1 MGAPSRRTLLRL
13 GFAAGAAALATAT
26 LAQGTVQAA
35 AAGRGA
41 AARRSAPAD
50 LAGQDVTRVPIAEKK
65 VALTFDCGST
75 PDGVDKVLATLGEH
89 GLPANFFMT
98 GRFASDNGAVARR
111 IAAHYPVGNHS
122 MTHPAFPK
130 LTHDRRLREIRSAA
144 DAIDKATGRPPV
156 PLFRFPFGE
165 VDRQSIADVNDEGYV
180 CVRWTVDTC
189 GWKGNSG
196 GATTDTAIARVM
208 KALTPG
214 AIILMHVGTTS
225 PTDPSTVDA
234 TALPSL
240 IQAISDQGY
249 GYTSL
254 HTLLT

>member
-1 MGAPSRRTLLRL
+1 MRL
-13 GFAAGAAALATAT
+13 GFAAGTAAMVAGAFT
-26 LAQGTVQAA
+26 QGAVRAA
-35 AAGRGA
+35 AAGHGA
-41 AARRSAPAD
+41 TDRPSVPAH
-50 LAGQDVTRVPIAEKK
+50 LAGQDVTRLPTTEKK

-75 PDGVDKVLATLGEH
+75 PDGVDKVLEALGAH

-98 GRFASDNGAVARR
+98 GRFAAANGPVARR

-130 LTHDRRLREIRSAA
+130 LTHDGRVQEIRSAA
-144 DAIDKATGRPPV
+144 DAIEKATGRPPV

-189 GWKGNSG
+189 GWKGDSG
-196 GATTDTAIARVM
+196 GATTGTVIDRVM

-234 TALPSL
+234 TALPHL
-240 IQAISDQGY
+240 IEAINDQGY

-254 HTLLT
+254 RALMT